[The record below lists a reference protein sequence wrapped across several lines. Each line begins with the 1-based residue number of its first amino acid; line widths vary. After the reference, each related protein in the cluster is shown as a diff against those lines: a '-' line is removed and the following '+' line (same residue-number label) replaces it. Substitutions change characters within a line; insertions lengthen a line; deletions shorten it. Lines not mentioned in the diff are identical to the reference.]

1 MLLNSLMSWT
11 TNGSRTKKEILLKTI
26 ENCYNFIIPIGTNFL
41 DIPQPYIDMEFLLFL
56 TMYFIYMIM
65 TTNHSN

>member
-11 TNGSRTKKEILLKTI
+11 TNGSRTKKEIQLKTI

-41 DIPQPYIDMEFLLFL
+41 DIPQPYINMEFLLFL